1 MSTSIQEVTPL
12 SASYYLPP
20 EWLLREIKTRSWPRR
35 TRGSF
40 PHSGLSARSGG
51 LAARNYSV
59 NTGNQVRNPKH
70 GNKRIELFAFGLA
83 AVAWTSFLITAI
95 VRLDPSNFG
104 QWRDRLIFAEVS
116 KPPLAEQLE
125 AATNA
130 IREVSRRILM
140 STLIGTD
147 STGTTDKALP
157 LLMKATSL
165 APNTEIILTGLASG
179 TTLTSGASLGAGEWR
194 INIADLPSAHVVPP
208 HGYSGLMTLVA
219 ELRDSD
225 GNPLSSTPVHLKWT
239 AAEETSSHD
248 DNNEAAAEQAPINTL
263 ASAEDPQDH
272 QLSVQSVDQKIETV
286 VLPKPRPIKHA
297 SFAPKAGKPKKQMA
311 MTQKHKYRAARRDRN
326 IGADSRWA
334 SGQLPAYSLVADP
347 RAERQATLD
356 WIFRDF
362 FDSGRYANNC
372 AAANYSGQKQ
382 SRDDCAGSR

>member
-1 MSTSIQEVTPL
+1 M
-12 SASYYLPP
+12 
-20 EWLLREIKTRSWPRR
+20 
-35 TRGSF
+35 
-40 PHSGLSARSGG
+40 
-51 LAARNYSV
+51 
-59 NTGNQVRNPKH
+59 NTGKQVRNPKH

-116 KPPLAEQLE
+116 KPPLTEQLE

-334 SGQLPAYSLVADP
+334 SGQLPAYSLAADP

-382 SRDDCAGSR
+382 SKDDCAGSR